1 MTTTAIIPI
10 DSEPLVVDSSGWLEY
25 VTEDVQAAQFAP
37 YIEREAPLLVPTIVL
52 YEVYK
57 KLLMDRGKT
66 AADRFASQAM
76 RRIVVS
82 LDEDLALAAA
92 QVSLDHRLAMA
103 DAIIYATAQ
112 AHQAQLVTGDLH
124 FQGLPGVII
133 P

>member
-1 MTTTAIIPI
+1 MKTVITPTV
-10 DSEPLVVDSSGWLEY
+10 SKLFLVDSSGWVEY
-25 VTEDVQAAQFAP
+25 FGEGLHAEVFAP
-37 YIEREAPLLVPTIVL
+37 YIEREESLLVPTIVL

-57 KLLMDRGKT
+57 KLLRERGKT
-66 AADRFASQAM
+66 LADGFASQAM
-76 RRIVVS
+76 RRIVVP
-82 LDEDLALAAA
+82 LDEELALAAA